1 MADTQLQYWLPN
13 KHTSNQELDDD
24 IALLGKYLAET
35 IDSEHDGKKMSL
47 LVQQIQK
54 LTQKWKSS
62 DSETFL
68 PELNKFIHELS
79 SEDALK
85 IVRYISHYLNLS
97 NVAEQYHSVRSFHRE
112 GPTLP
117 YSIPMA
123 LSEMSKSTDQ
133 DKLYNT
139 LLNQSIELV
148 LTAHPTQV
156 LRRTILSKNTKIASL
171 LGELDSV
178 TSDTPQKVVIESR
191 ILEDLKREVVSTWLS
206 DEIRRSKPTPE
217 NEAFGGLAVI
227 EQSLWHAVPKFLAS
241 LSDNCIKFVGKSL
254 PIDWSNI
261 KFGTWMGGDRDGNPN
276 VTHKT
281 TMRVSLYSRW
291 IAAELYFKEVDS
303 LLFELSVLPANDEVK
318 EMVKKI
324 HEKQEAQKKN
334 HISKDEH
341 SGILYKDFG
350 DGIPEKEMYRVVL
363 SEVRDKLGYTR
374 KCIEKQITKHNADE
388 SFEELDEERCFVKKQ
403 DLLDV
408 LMKIYKSLVEKGL
421 AIIAN
426 GRLIDL
432 IRRVCCFGLCL
443 VKLDLRQESD
453 RHSEVLECVTKYLG
467 IGSYTEWDEEQRIKW
482 LVAELQ
488 SNRPLFSKKMSCDEK
503 VQEVI
508 DTFIVAGKLGVEN
521 VGAYVISMCRT
532 PSDILA
538 VELLQKELGSGK
550 FSQRVVPLF
559 ETLDDLQNS
568 GPTMERLFKIDWYV
582 KHINK
587 KQEIM
592 IGYSDSAKDAGRLA
606 SAWQLYKSQEI
617 LLNICEAKGIQMT
630 LFHGRGGTVG
640 RGGGPSYLAIQS
652 QPPGTL
658 DGRLRVTEQGEMIT
672 SQFGLPGVAI
682 RTLEVYSMATLQAT
696 LKEKKE
702 VPKRYRDLMDKMS
715 QDSCKDYR
723 NLVRNTKNFVE
734 YFRKSTPSSELGL
747 LNIGS
752 RPSKRTETGGVESLR
767 AIPWIFSF
775 TQTRLLLP
783 SWYGVG
789 AALKAAGKDVEEMY
803 REWDYFSTIM
813 DLIEMVLSKGD
824 ESVAKR
830 YNDELVEDPEQKK
843 LGQLLV
849 DKFEESVKEVLRVT
863 GHGKLQEGNPT
874 LMKSIM
880 VRNSFV
886 DPINLIQV
894 DLLKRL
900 RQKKKEGKEEGEQW
914 NVERDALIIS
924 INGIATGM
932 RNTG

>member
-1 MADTQLQYWLPN
+1 MSDTGLQFWLPS
-13 KHTSNQELDDD
+13 KHTSNQELDAD
-24 IALLGKYLAET
+24 IARLGHYLAEC
-35 IDSEHDGKKMSL
+35 IDTLEPEGKKMSAQ
-47 LVQQIQK
+47 VQQIQK
-54 LTQKWKSS
+54 LTQKWKASNVS
-62 DSETFL
+62 HS
-68 PELNKFIHELS
+68 PELDKFIESLPSH
-79 SEDALK
+79 DALQ

-97 NVAEQYHSVRSFHRE
+97 NVAEQYHSVRSFTRE
-112 GPTLP
+112 GPTLA
-117 YSIPMA
+117 YSVPLTISN
-123 LSEMSKSTDQ
+123 LSSSKPGVSQEKIYD
-133 DKLYNT
+133 T
-139 LLNQSIELV
+139 LLSQSIELV

-156 LRRTILSKNTKIASL
+156 LRRTILSKNTRIALL
-171 LGELDSV
+171 LGELDKVS
-178 TSDTPQKVVIESR
+178 TLNDLDQKRTLESR
-191 ILEDLKREVVSTWLS
+191 VCEDLKREVVSSWLS
-206 DEIRRSKPTPE
+206 DEIRRNKPTPE

-227 EQSLWHAVPKFLAS
+227 EQSLWHAVPRYLAILNDTSIRFL
-241 LSDNCIKFVGKSL
+241 GKSL
-254 PIDWSNI
+254 PVDWSNI

-291 IAAELYFKEVDS
+291 IASELYFKEVDA
-303 LLFELSVLPANDEVK
+303 LLFELSVLSANDEIK
-318 EMVKKI
+318 EEARKVQERQKQNKK
-324 HEKQEAQKKN
+324 EG
-334 HISKDEH
+334 S

-350 DGIPEKEMYRVVL
+350 DGIPEKELYRVVL
-363 SEVRDKLGYTR
+363 SEVREKLGNTR
-374 KCIEKQITKHNADE
+374 KCIEKQINKHNDGE
-388 SFEELDEERCFVKKQ
+388 KLEPLDPQKCFTKKQ
-403 DLLDV
+403 ELIDI
-408 LMKIYKSLVEKGL
+408 LMKIYRSLVEKGL

-426 GRLIDL
+426 GRLVDL

-453 RHSEVLECVTKYLG
+453 RHSDVLDCITEYLG
-467 IGSYTEWDEEQRIKW
+467 IGSYSSWDEEQKIKW
-482 LVAELQ
+482 LVSELQ
-488 SNRPLFSKKMSCDEK
+488 SNRPLVSSRMPCDEK

-508 DTFIVAGKLGVEN
+508 DTFRVAGQLGAEN

-532 PSDILA
+532 ASDILA
-538 VELLQKELGSGK
+538 VELLQKELGSGN
-550 FSQRVVPLF
+550 FAQRVVPLF
-559 ETLDDLQNS
+559 ETLDDLERS
-568 GPTMERLFKIDWYV
+568 GPTMERLFQIDWYV
-582 KHINK
+582 SHINK

-617 LLNICEAKGIQMT
+617 LLQICEAKGIQMT

-672 SQFGLPGVAI
+672 TQFGLPGVAI

-696 LKEKKE
+696 LKEKK
-702 VPKRYRDLMDKMS
+702 PLPQKYRDLMDKMS
-715 QDSCKDYR
+715 HDSCSEYR
-723 NLVRNTKNFVE
+723 SLVRKTTNFVD
-734 YFRKSTPSSELGL
+734 YFRKATPSSELGL

-789 AALKAAGKDVEEMY
+789 TVLKQNGKEVEEMY
-803 REWDYFSTIM
+803 SEWDFFTTVM
-813 DLIEMVLSKGD
+813 DLVEMVLSKGD
-824 ESVAKR
+824 QQIAKR
-830 YNDELVEDPEQKK
+830 YNEELVADEGERK
-843 LGQLLV
+843 LGQSLV

-863 GHGKLQEGNPT
+863 GHGRLQEGNQT

-894 DLLKRL
+894 ELLKRL
-900 RQKKKEGKEEGEQW
+900 RKKKQEGKEEGELWQT
-914 NVERDALIIS
+914 ERDALIIS
-924 INGIATGM
+924 INGIATGT